1 MARNKKNDRLNQ
13 NGVEVDY
20 KQLDVIKNY
29 ITESGKIVP
38 ARVTGTTVQNQ
49 RKLAKAIKQARFLAL
64 IPYTD
69 KH

>member
-1 MARNKKNDRLNQ
+1 MVRNKKNDRLNKD
-13 NGVEVDY
+13 GVEIDY

-29 ITESGKIVP
+29 ITEAGKIVP
-38 ARVTGTTVQNQ
+38 GRVTGTTVQNQ
-49 RKLAKAIKQARFLAL
+49 RKVAKAIKQARFLAL

>member
-1 MARNKKNDRLNQ
+1 MARNRRNDRLNQ
-13 NGVEVDY
+13 DGAEIDY
-20 KQLDVIKNY
+20 KQLDILKSY
-29 ITESGKIVP
+29 ITEAGKIIP
-38 ARVTGTTVQNQ
+38 GRVTGTTVQNQ

>member
-1 MARNKKNDRLNQ
+1 MARNKKNDRLNKE
-13 NGVEVDY
+13 GIEVDY

-29 ITESGKIVP
+29 ITEAGKIVP
-38 ARVTGTTVQNQ
+38 GRVTGTTVQNQ
-49 RKLAKAIKQARFLAL
+49 RKVAQAIKRARFLAL

>member
-1 MARNKKNDRLNQ
+1 MARNKKNDRLNKD
-13 NGVEVDY
+13 GVEIDY

-29 ITESGKIVP
+29 VTESGKIVP
-38 ARVTGTTVQNQ
+38 GRVTGTTVQNQ
-49 RKLAKAIKQARFLAL
+49 RKVAQAIKQARFLAL

>member
-1 MARNKKNDRLNQ
+1 MARNKKNDRLNKD
-13 NGVEVDY
+13 GVEIDY

-29 ITESGKIVP
+29 ITEAGKIVP
-38 ARVTGTTVQNQ
+38 GRVTGTTVQNQ
-49 RKLAKAIKQARFLAL
+49 RKVARAIKQARFLAL

>member
-1 MARNKKNDRLNQ
+1 MARNKKNDRLNKD
-13 NGVEVDY
+13 GVEIDY
-20 KQLDVIKNY
+20 KQIEVLKSY
-29 ITESGKIVP
+29 LTEAGKIVP
-38 ARVTGTTVQNQ
+38 GRVTGTTVQNQ

>member
-1 MARNKKNDRLNQ
+1 MARNRKNDRLNQ
-13 NGVEVDY
+13 EGVEIDY
-20 KQLDVIKNY
+20 KQIDLIKNY
-29 ITESGKIVP
+29 LTEAGKIVP

-49 RKLAKAIKQARFLAL
+49 KKLAKAIKQARFLAL

>member
-13 NGVEVDY
+13 DGVEIDY
-20 KQLDVIKNY
+20 KQLDVLKNY
-29 ITESGKIVP
+29 ITEAGKIVP
-38 ARVTGTTVQNQ
+38 GRVTGTTVQNQ
-49 RKLAKAIKQARFLAL
+49 RKVARAIKQARFLAL

>member
-1 MARNKKNDRLNQ
+1 MARNRRNNRLNQ
-13 NGVEVDY
+13 DGAEIDY
-20 KQLDVIKNY
+20 KQLDVLKSY
-29 ITESGKIVP
+29 ITEAGKIIP
-38 ARVTGTTVQNQ
+38 GRVTGTTVQNQ

>member
-1 MARNKKNDRLNQ
+1 MARNKKNDRLNKE
-13 NGVEVDY
+13 GVEIDY
-20 KQLDVIKNY
+20 KQIDVLKNY
-29 ITESGKIVP
+29 ITEAGKIVP
-38 ARVTGTTVQNQ
+38 GRVTGTTVQNQ